1 MAGIYIHIPFCK
13 KRCIYCDFYSST
25 HQEYIP
31 QLIDAII
38 KELKVRK
45 NYFQNET
52 VKTIYFGGGTPSL
65 LTENELGKILAAIF
79 ENYPVEET
87 AEITLEA
94 NPDDLI
100 SSEYLS
106 SLRKLKINRLSIGIQ
121 SFDDEKLKFL
131 NRRHTAGQA
140 IQAVNNAHE
149 VGFNN
154 ISIDLIYAIP
164 GQTLQQWEKELNIA
178 FSLPIQH
185 LSTYELTYEKQTLLG
200 KQKQKRLITPVDEEI
215 SIKMYETLLKEAK
228 KHGFERYEISNFSLP
243 GFYSRHNSAYWKQ
256 KNYIGVGPS
265 AHSYNSTSRQ
275 WNVSSVEKYIKA
287 IEHQEKYFEK
297 EKLTLNQQYNEY
309 LMVSLRT
316 AEGLDLNKLEEKF
329 GTELKDECLKSLKI
343 FMNNKM
349 VTQDNEKLCLTTKG
363 IQISNLI
370 ISELMRI

>member
-13 KRCIYCDFYSST
+13 KRCIYCDSYSST
-25 HQEYIP
+25 YQEYIP
-31 QLIDAII
+31 PLIDAII
-38 KELKVRK
+38 KELKERK
-45 NYFQNET
+45 DYLQNET
-52 VKTIYFGGGTPSL
+52 VETIYFGGGTPSL

-100 SSEYLS
+100 SGEYLS

-140 IQAVNNAHE
+140 IQAVRSAHE

-164 GQTLQQWEKELNIA
+164 GQTFQQWEKELNIA

-185 LSTYELTYEKQTLLG
+185 LSAYELTYEKQTLLG
-200 KQKQKRLITPVDEEI
+200 KQKQKGLITPVDEEI
-215 SIKMYETLLKEAK
+215 SIKMYETLLEEAK
-228 KHGFERYEISNFSLP
+228 KHRFERYEISNFALP
-243 GFYSRHNSAYWKQ
+243 GSYSRHNSAYWEQ
-256 KNYIGVGPS
+256 KIYIGIGPS

-329 GTELKDECLKSLKI
+329 GTELKNECLKSLKI
-343 FMNNKM
+343 FMNN
-349 VTQDNEKLCLTTKG
+349 DFDHFNG
-363 IQISNLI
+363 
-370 ISELMRI
+370 